1 MRITLRG
8 LAIESDWR
16 DEALR
21 TNMWLIPAIES
32 VVAVGLFAL
41 TLSALSSPS

>member
-8 LAIESDWR
+8 LAVESDWR

-41 TLSALSSPS
+41 TLSALSSSS